1 MLLEYQYAPEIW
13 KETSYSTWFAEL
25 SIWSKTILSQD
36 VSLRSLYR
44 SYIYVVSHA
53 RYEGRDWNFL
63 ELDYVVL
70 PSDADKVFGAYI
82 SVRRGE
88 PSIYSMGGACG
99 VRRAEG
105 VKLESI
111 VGGFIELWDLI
122 VFWANAVSLGMLS
135 SASLNILAS
144 NTLSTL
150 YDMSRENVKNLFYE
164 DSVDCIWYP
173 GLNKYRFV
181 HLEYV
186 LFNARGTYFYIE
198 IGSNDLWIIRSI
210 DMTLPRYTYDQVESS
225 WSQFE
230 YYNFIMRRYWGSKD
244 DLWER

>member
-1 MLLEYQYAPEIW
+1 
-13 KETSYSTWFAEL
+13 
-25 SIWSKTILSQD
+25 
-36 VSLRSLYR
+36 
-44 SYIYVVSHA
+44 
-53 RYEGRDWNFL
+53 
-63 ELDYVVL
+63 VL

-88 PSIYSMGGACG
+88 PSIYSMDGACG

-164 DSVDCIWYP
+164 DSFDCIWYP
-173 GLNKYRFV
+173 GLNKYKFV
-181 HLEYV
+181 HLKYV
-186 LFNARGTYFYIE
+186 LFNEPSTYFYIE

-210 DMTLPRYTYDQVESS
+210 DMTLPRYTYDQAKSS